1 MSQIDQDDHFDTSDS
16 VRVSDAAAVQSETTP
31 AKVTAAVS
39 VNDSGYQTSMNAS
52 QAAENFLTT
61 AQSSVAAAAYP
72 VHGTSLLRF
81 KKTPDRR
88 SMQHYN
94 DIRLAI
100 SAGLQNAVKDV
111 DSEPDGSFSMRPVVI
126 GNDEATATL
135 HLVVFCP
142 PRYEYTVNQFFT
154 MELAQHLLNL
164 SQYTQP
170 LHYIVLLDPP
180 NLTHATM
187 DVQIDAPTSYFSE
200 HGSLCGA
207 PVTSRSIE
215 GSSTAP
221 CIRQGTFGGTI
232 KVMYGSGEARFYGM
246 VAGHL
251 VRNAGATARATSLLD
266 TGDGS
271 NFPNLASFASQCNTI
286 GKALDSQR
294 LPGVTCNRA
303 KANHDWALVALA
315 SPIANRAYHVTE
327 GSVSGSNSHDASH
340 AILTVEK
347 PRFVDDCSDPV
358 SLLGAA
364 GGPRRGE
371 LSCHIA
377 QLWLSHS
384 DSFVE
389 SYLLELDD
397 GTGMLK
403 SHEQKVS
410 LNLLWSST
418 KG

>member
-1 MSQIDQDDHFDTSDS
+1 MSQIDQDDHFGTSDS

-39 VNDSGYQTSMNAS
+39 VNDSGYQTSMNANPT
-52 QAAENFLTT
+52 AENVMTT
-61 AQSSVAAAAYP
+61 TQSRVAAAAYP

-81 KKTPDRR
+81 KITPDRR

-111 DSEPDGSFSMRPVVI
+111 DPEPDGSFSMRPVVI

-142 PRYEYTVNQFFT
+142 PRYEYTINQFFS
-154 MELAQHLLNL
+154 MGLAQHLLNL
-164 SQYTQP
+164 PQYTQS
-170 LHYIVLLDPP
+170 LHYIVLRDPP
-180 NLTHATM
+180 SPTHATM
-187 DVQIDAPTSYFSE
+187 DVQIDAPTSYISD
-200 HGSLCGA
+200 HGTLCGA
-207 PVTSRSIE
+207 PVTSRSIQ
-215 GSSTAP
+215 GGSTAP
-221 CIRQGTFGGTI
+221 FIRKGTFGGTI

-251 VRNAGATARATSLLD
+251 VRDAGATTRATSLLH

-271 NFPNLASFASQCNTI
+271 SFRNLVSSASQCNPI
-286 GKALDSQR
+286 GKPLDSQR

-303 KANHDWALVALA
+303 KPNHDWALVALA
-315 SPIANRAYHVTE
+315 SPIANRAVHVTE
-327 GSVSGSNSHDASH
+327 ASVSGLNQDDASH
-340 AILTVEK
+340 AILAVEK
-347 PRFVDDCSDPV
+347 PRFLDESSDPV
-358 SLLGAA
+358 SLLGAT

-377 QLWLSHS
+377 QIWLNHS

-403 SHEQKVS
+403 SHEQNVS
-410 LNLLWSST
+410 LNLL
-418 KG
+418 